1 MDEKRFVVA
10 LFGLTVAL
18 IAGYIA
24 YRFVAA
30 LTVAVFLYYSTRRF
44 YHDLER
50 LRLPPRVRAVT
61 ALSVIAVP
69 LILLLSSAVVLLVVE
84 TRRFLEEFPLAET
97 LGEGNQWVERL
108 TELSNLSLGNVVEAY
123 RSGQFDPLI
132 DFLLDNAALLTNTVS
147 GLLLNLLITVVVTY
161 YLLLDGSKFHE
172 WVLRFDDD
180 AIVREYFEA
189 ADAELEAVLYGNLL
203 NVIAISI
210 IAIATYTGYNVVA
223 PEAVAVPYP
232 TLAGALTG
240 IASLIPVIGMK
251 IVDLPLAAVTAV
263 PAIMGSDTG
272 LLVYVVGFLLVAVV
286 VVDTIPDIVL
296 RPYFS
301 GKTTHVGLLMLAY
314 IFGPVVFG
322 FHGLFLAPIVLV
334 LVLTFGDTAL
344 PRLLGV
350 EPEEPAERLPDG
362 QRRLDEFEWTVSGDD
377 ASGSA
382 ASGATEPSRDDDDW
396 PGVPGDRDRPAGGR
410 RS

>member
-50 LRLPPRVRAVT
+50 LRLPARVRAVT

-69 LILLLSSAVVLLVVE
+69 LILLLGSAVVLLVVE
-84 TRRFLEEFPLAET
+84 MRRFIEEFPLAET
-97 LGEGNQWVERL
+97 LGTGNQWIERL
-108 TELSNLSLGNVVEAY
+108 TELSDLSVGNVIEAY

-132 DFLLDNAALLTNTVS
+132 DFLVDNAALLTNTVS
-147 GLLLNLLITVVVTY
+147 GLLLNLLITVIVTY
-161 YLLLDGSKFHE
+161 YLLLDGSKFHD

-210 IAIATYTGYNVVA
+210 IAIATYTGYNVIA
-223 PEAVAVPYP
+223 PEAVTVPYP

-251 IVDLPLAAVTAV
+251 IVYLPLTAATAV
-263 PAIMGSDTG
+263 PAIMGNDTG
-272 LLVYVVGFLLVAVV
+272 LLVYVAAFLLVAVV

-314 IFGPVVFG
+314 ILGPVVFG

-344 PRLLGV
+344 PRLFGV
-350 EPEEPAERLPDG
+350 EPEDPAERLPDG
-362 QRRLDEFEWTVSGDD
+362 QRRLDEFEWTVPDDGKDAPKPDGDD
-377 ASGSA
+377 
-382 ASGATEPSRDDDDW
+382 DNW
-396 PGVPGDRDRPAGGR
+396 PGVPGDRSVSGR

>member
-10 LFGLTVAL
+10 LFGLTVTL

-50 LRLPPRVRAVT
+50 LRLPPRVRAMT

-84 TRRFLEEFPLAET
+84 TRRFIEEFPLAET
-97 LGEGNQWVERL
+97 LGSGNQWVQRL
-108 TELSNLSLGNVVEAY
+108 SELSNLSVGNVVEAY

-132 DFLLDNAALLTNTVS
+132 DFLVDNAALLTNTVS

-210 IAIATYTGYNVVA
+210 IAIATYTGYNLVA

-232 TLAGALTG
+232 TLAGAFTG
-240 IASLIPVIGMK
+240 VASLIPVIGMK
-251 IVDLPLAAVTAV
+251 IVYLPLAAATAV
-263 PAIMGSDTG
+263 PAIMGNDTG
-272 LLVYVVGFLLVAVV
+272 LLVYVGAFLLVAVV

-334 LVLTFGDTAL
+334 LVLTFADTAL

-350 EPEEPAERLPDG
+350 EPDPAERLPDG
-362 QRRLDEFEWTVSGDD
+362 QRRLDEFEWTVSAGD
-377 ASGSA
+377 ASGT
-382 ASGATEPSRDDDDW
+382 SGPSGPARNDDDDW
-396 PGVPGDRDRPAGGR
+396 PGVPGDRDRPATGR